1 MLGNTDSKE
10 DNSMEGWMK
19 AVVVEAP
26 DQFQVK
32 QVPIPAIGPD
42 QVLIRVTACA
52 VCGSDPMIV
61 HGVYPAVRYPLI
73 PGHEI
78 GGVVAEIGDEVT
90 SFSIGDRV
98 TMESHEACG
107 KCINCMRGYYTT
119 CLNYGNL
126 EAGHRQVGF
135 TANGGYAEYVAV
147 AERCV
152 HRLPDGV
159 DFDQAPIAQAAAV
172 VLFGL
177 RLAGGIFPL
186 ETVAILGPG
195 LIGLIA
201 VQIAKASSAS
211 KVILTGTR
219 EERLQM
225 GLEMGADEV
234 YNARE
239 TDVVS
244 AVMARTGGVGADF
257 VIEVAGSPESVSQAI
272 DMCRWGGRVLLLG
285 ISKEPATINSARIPL
300 GSITVYG
307 SRGEGMWAMKEALAL
322 LAQGKI
328 RSKELITHRFPLD
341 DFETAIETAEKRLG
355 GAIRVIVE
363 P

>member
-1 MLGNTDSKE
+1 
-10 DNSMEGWMK
+10 MEGWMK

-90 SFSIGDRV
+90 SFSVGDRV
-98 TMESHEACG
+98 TMESHESCG

-119 CLNYGNL
+119 CLNYGNR

-201 VQIAKASSAS
+201 VQIAKANSAS
-211 KVILTGTR
+211 RVILTGTR

-244 AVMARTGGVGADF
+244 AIMARTGGVGADF

-341 DFETAIETAEKRLG
+341 DFEKAIETAEKRLG